1 MKEALPIFEL
11 GRVVASAAVAHF
23 VDEFSLDVTP
33 LLRRHHA
40 GDWGEVGK
48 DDWESNEA
56 GLEHGGR
63 LLSAYDLS
71 GHRVWVI
78 TEADRSATTILF
90 PDDY

>member
-11 GRVVASAAVAHF
+11 GRVVASAAVAQF
-23 VDEFSLDVTP
+23 IDEAGLDIAP

-40 GDWGEVGK
+40 GDWGKVGK
-48 DDWESNEA
+48 EDWESNEA
-56 GLEHGGR
+56 ALKNGGR
-63 LLSAYDLS
+63 LLSTYDLS

-78 TEADRSATTILF
+78 TEADRSATTVLF

>member
-11 GRVVASAAVAHF
+11 GRVVATAGVAQF
-23 VDEFSLDVTP
+23 VEDAKLDLTP

-48 DDWESNEA
+48 EDWESNEA
-56 GLEHGGR
+56 ALKNGGR

-78 TEADRSATTILF
+78 TEADRSATSIMF
-90 PDDY
+90 PDEY